1 MSTKPREAHDDKPA
15 PTKAWLA
22 SLPADTAIE
31 TLVGF
36 ARLRWRVERDN
47 REGKGLAGLD
57 HYEGRTWQGL
67 HHHAAFVVL
76 AQQFLATERASE
88 LAAIE
93 PIDTIPR
100 AMKPATSV
108 AADGAFPP

>member
-1 MSTKPREAHDDKPA
+1 MAHDGA
-15 PTKAWLA
+15 AA
-22 SLPADTAIE
+22 EAIE